1 MPVVTFSYEDFLRL
15 LGYRIEKEDF
25 INKIPYIG
33 CEIERV
39 EGDEISIEVFPN
51 RPDLCSVEGIVR
63 ASRAF
68 FDIEHGVKKYEVEES
83 SITTF
88 VEPSVKGVR
97 PHIATALIKN
107 VNLDERAITAL
118 MDLQEKLH
126 YGLGRSRKK
135 AAIGVHDFD
144 AVKAPFTY
152 KAVPPKS
159 IKFIPLGCVEEMD
172 LEEIL
177 RKHLKGIEY
186 GHLLRGEDKFPIILD
201 SNQNVLSF
209 PPIINGSLTEVTA
222 QTKNI
227 FVEVTGTDMETVKTT
242 LCIVATALAE
252 RGGKICLTIVKDGE
266 KTYKYPDLSTTEKIV
281 SVKYASSIL
290 GMELN
295 ANEIGKCLARMGYD
309 IIDVKENIVRVG
321 IPPWRADILHEID
334 LVEDIAIGFGFD
346 RFVPSQPRSMTYGK
360 AFDGAKLV
368 ENIRLIMIG
377 LGFNEVLTFS
387 LSNKKDEI
395 DKMGLEKEQ
404 AVIIENP
411 ISEEYACLRQSLLP
425 SIMKVLSRNKHHP
438 LPQKVFEIG
447 YVVNNEAKNELHLAA
462 VKMDA
467 KANFSECK
475 SIVESILKGIGLEV
489 EIEVGSNPAF
499 IEGRT
504 ANLLY
509 RGNLLGTFGEIHP
522 RTIQAFGLEYP
533 IIGLEMNLEILRG
546 NSHRSL

>member
-1 MPVVTFSYEDFLRL
+1 
-15 LGYRIEKEDF
+15 
-25 INKIPYIG
+25 
-33 CEIERV
+33 
-39 EGDEISIEVFPN
+39 
-51 RPDLCSVEGIVR
+51 
-63 ASRAF
+63 
-68 FDIEHGVKKYEVEES
+68 
-83 SITTF
+83 
-88 VEPSVKGVR
+88 
-97 PHIATALIKN
+97 
-107 VNLDERAITAL
+107 
-118 MDLQEKLH
+118 
-126 YGLGRSRKK
+126 
-135 AAIGVHDFD
+135 
-144 AVKAPFTY
+144 
-152 KAVPPKS
+152 
-159 IKFIPLGCVEEMD
+159 
-172 LEEIL
+172 
-177 RKHLKGIEY
+177 
-186 GHLLRGEDKFPIILD
+186 
-201 SNQNVLSF
+201 
-209 PPIINGSLTEVTA
+209 
-222 QTKNI
+222 
-227 FVEVTGTDMETVKTT
+227 
-242 LCIVATALAE
+242 
-252 RGGKICLTIVKDGE
+252 
-266 KTYKYPDLSTTEKIV
+266 
-281 SVKYASSIL
+281 
-290 GMELN
+290 
-295 ANEIGKCLARMGYD
+295 
-309 IIDVKENIVRVG
+309 
-321 IPPWRADILHEID
+321 
-334 LVEDIAIGFGFD
+334 
-346 RFVPSQPRSMTYGK
+346 
-360 AFDGAKLV
+360 
-368 ENIRLIMIG
+368 LIMIG

-387 LSNKKDEI
+387 LSNKNDEI